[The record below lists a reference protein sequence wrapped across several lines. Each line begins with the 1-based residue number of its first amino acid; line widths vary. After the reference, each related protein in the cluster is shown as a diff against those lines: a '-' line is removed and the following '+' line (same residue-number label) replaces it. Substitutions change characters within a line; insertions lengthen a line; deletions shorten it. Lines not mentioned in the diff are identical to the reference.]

1 MRIIEWPR
9 FLEEASPL
17 GGKPS
22 AITVGVF
29 DGVHRGHRAL
39 IEQIISHRCAASKVE
54 AVPVVITFMQGR
66 HKKNG
71 GRQEYPGDILSFRQK
86 IAIFES
92 LGVSVTIAM
101 ELTDAVRKMAGGEF
115 LRILH
120 EHGKM
125 SFMAVGSNFRC
136 GYQLDTDAPA
146 IQRFNE
152 ERGVPTCILP
162 SLKEGADPISSALI
176 RSAVCQGRLAA
187 AAAMLGRPFT
197 LDLSGAAISAA
208 ANAPG
213 SAWDIAAEGRV
224 LPPPGSY
231 PVLLYGKNGGPGT
244 PAEIAIEGGKLVIGG
259 DLAGI
264 SPEYAEFVPSNS
276 APVTQSVPV
285 THTCLDKN
293 L

>member
-1 MRIIEWPR
+1 MQLIEWPR

-17 GGKPS
+17 GGRPS

-29 DGVHRGHRAL
+29 DGVHRGHTAL
-39 IEQIISHRCAASKVE
+39 IEQVISHNAVSQGQ

-86 IAIFES
+86 LAIFES
-92 LGVSVTIAM
+92 LGVSVTIVI
-101 ELTDAVRKMAGGEF
+101 EFTESVRKMTGGEF

-125 SFMAVGSNFRC
+125 CFMAVGSNFRC

-146 IQRFNE
+146 IQRFND

-176 RSAVCQGRLAA
+176 RSAVSQGRLAA
-187 AAAMLGRPFT
+187 ATAMLGRPFT
-197 LDLSGAAISAA
+197 LDLAGAAISAA
-208 ANAPG
+208 ANAAG

-231 PVLLYGKNGGPGT
+231 PVILYGKNGSADSGKPAEITVKDGNLLISGDLAHIAPEFAEFT
-244 PAEIAIEGGKLVIGG
+244 PAEAH
-259 DLAGI
+259 
-264 SPEYAEFVPSNS
+264 PS
-276 APVTQSVPV
+276 
-285 THTCLDKN
+285 
-293 L
+293 